1 MRFYWCAVLG
11 IVNTTFGMPQGGA
24 LPPGGLVSCVDR
36 TQAAQ
41 LYAGNAEYGY
51 FVRGM
56 AERARAANMGGGQDS
71 GGLLEY
77 AATLS
82 RDEMKCAFI

>member
-1 MRFYWCAVLG
+1 MGRAVLG
-11 IVNTTFGMPQGGA
+11 IVNTTFGMPQEGA
-24 LPPGGLVSCVDR
+24 PTGTLVSRVDR

-56 AERARAANMGGGQDS
+56 AARARAAGMGGGADS
-71 GGLLEY
+71 GGLLEF

-82 RDEMKCAFI
+82 RDEMQCASLRL